1 MQVVMLAYVLH
12 VREIVHNMWDDF
24 EKHNSST
31 LRELKT
37 VQVILLS
44 LADELTCKGSM
55 VDELHQLAMSIFG
68 VCVKH
73 EIL

>member
-12 VREIVHNMWDDF
+12 VKEIVHYMWDDF
-24 EKHNSST
+24 EKHNSSA

-55 VDELHQLAMSIFG
+55 VDELQ
-68 VCVKH
+68 
-73 EIL
+73 